1 MNLLQD
7 LKFAARSL
15 RSHAGTTAFATV
27 TLALGLGAAL
37 AIYAVVDAVLLRDLP
52 YPGADR
58 LVQIRE
64 LADDGHAMNVAY
76 PNYTDLVAS
85 ADALDASAYYGG
97 GDGPVS
103 SGDTTTRAHGTLAG
117 GDFFR
122 VLGVAPELGRTFDAN
137 ERDKVAVISHALW
150 QGLLHGRP
158 DVLGRTINV
167 GGEEATI
174 VGVMPAGFAFP
185 GNSATWTPF
194 LDDPGT
200 SRTAHNWS
208 VIARLHDANDLSS
221 VRLAANALAT
231 RLRKQLG
238 SQTDA
243 AAFDVTPLADAIAA
257 PVRSA
262 LLLLA
267 GGTLFL
273 LLIAVTNAANLL
285 LALNGS
291 RSRELAVRAA
301 LGASRGDIARQIFAE
316 CALIASAA
324 LILGG
329 ALAIAAIRVLA
340 HGGGTELPRAS
351 EIGIGPG
358 ATLVAV
364 FATFAIA
371 IATTAAVLWSQRRRS
386 TIGELRESGRGQSP
400 GRSHLRLRLAL
411 LIGQTALTTV
421 LLVGTGLLGRSF
433 LALLAIDPGF
443 DADSAMSV
451 SLSRPWTRDSAAAA
465 ETARRYETLIDA
477 LRAVPG
483 ITAVGGVNALP
494 LGGDGANGAFWDGSV
509 TDTLHAP
516 SPIGYAEFR
525 VATADYFK
533 AAGIKLV
540 AGRAFDERD
549 RSDGDQVAVI
559 SAAAARATWGDAD
572 PIGKRIQYGN
582 MDGDAHVLT
591 IVGVVGDVRERRLD
605 HAPSGTV
612 YVNLAQRPLT
622 ASEFSLVVRS
632 SLPLVAIAPTL
643 RQIVDAR
650 AGDIPHALAPL
661 SELRASAL
669 ADRKLGL
676 VLLGAFATVAFALAV
691 GGLYGLMAFAVG
703 QREHEFALRQ
713 ALGATREQVARLVLG
728 SGLAIGAAGVAAG
741 IALALASARVVG
753 SQLYGVA
760 ATDPVTLAGVAILLL
775 GTILVACFVPAR
787 RASAIAPRDALG

>member
-103 SGDTTTRAHGTLAG
+103 SGDTTTRAYGTLAG

-632 SLPLVAIAPTL
+632 NLPLAAIAPTL
-643 RQIVDAR
+643 RRIVDAQ

-787 RASAIAPRDALG
+787 RASAIAPREALG